1 MQTYRLRNNYET
13 THNRKD
19 HNYLYLVSQST
30 GVKMRDILS
39 QNRKPEIVE
48 ARQICQYFYK
58 LQNGINEAGR
68 ILRRDHNSIQNGFR
82 VITGLLEIKDYRTRK
97 IVCGVKVR
105 CEIIEEFNLEIN
117 F

>member
-13 THNRKD
+13 SHNRKD

-30 GVKMRDILS
+30 GIKMRDILS

-68 ILRRDHNSIQNGFR
+68 ILRRDHNSIMNGFK
-82 VITGLLEIKDYRTRK
+82 VITGLLEIKDYRTQMLVILIKHR
-97 IVCGVKVR
+97 CKV
-105 CEIIEEFNLEIN
+105 IKEFNLEIN

>member
-13 THNRKD
+13 SYNRKD
-19 HNYLYLVSQST
+19 HNYLYIASQST
-30 GVKMRDILS
+30 GIKMRDIIS
-39 QNRKPEIVE
+39 QNRKSEIVE

-58 LQNGINEAGR
+58 LQNGINESGR

-82 VITGLLEIKDYRTRK
+82 VITGLLEIGDYRTK
-97 IVCGVKVR
+97 KLVSEIKHSCKV
-105 CEIIEEFNLEIN
+105 IEEFNLEIN